1 MITPSPTSSSRT
13 VRACPRITRGLITL
27 VVLGLSLCLPSA
39 AADDSQPPP
48 AAGTENP
55 PLRKVKLPP
64 LPSAFKHPGLLH
76 SREELEFTKNKITA
90 GEEPWKSAFEQ
101 MKTSPWA
108 DRDYKPKKAR
118 ETIRS
123 GFNGA
128 GAAGGGVADASR
140 DAKTAYTQAL
150 MWVYTGDEQ
159 YARNATAILNNW
171 SILREN
177 RGGNWYL
184 QAAWLSTMLTNAAEI
199 IRYTWPEWEKDEIAR
214 FSEMLSEAFL
224 PIFHN
229 RPAYGNRLF
238 SVSYAMMAIGV
249 FNEDRAAFT
258 EGVHRWVSYVPC
270 FIYLKEDGPAPIR
283 PDYLLTTPTNDE
295 LAALN
300 ANLVPDVKASWIYR
314 EKAVLEMMKANK
326 LGDDISLYRNPH
338 DPVVA
343 DRHWNNAP
351 AAAYVDGLCAETF
364 RDLGHCDL
372 ALAGIAGSAEI
383 AWHQG
388 VDLYGLEAKRIV
400 AFLELQAMLRI
411 SESIPPV
418 FFRVKGTPA
427 TTMDMAYNH
436 YQHRMG
442 IDLPVTRQFLKKAI
456 RPCLQK
462 EVRGAPG
469 WSWVPVE
476 PGVRAENMVWPITTN
491 AAWETLTHAHTG
503 DAK

>member
-1 MITPSPTSSSRT
+1 M
-13 VRACPRITRGLITL
+13 LTL
-27 VVLGLSLCLPSA
+27 SVLGLSLCLA
-39 AADDSQPPP
+39 AAVTANAQPAPTAP
-48 AAGTENP
+48 GAETP
-55 PLRKVKLPP
+55 SLRKVKLPP
-64 LPSAFKHPGLLH
+64 LPAAFKHPGLLH
-76 SREELEFTKNKITA
+76 SREELEFTKKKIAA

-108 DRDYKPKKAR
+108 DRDYKPKKGR

-123 GFNGA
+123 GFNGT
-128 GAAGGGVADASR
+128 GAAEGGVADASR

-150 MWVYTGDEQ
+150 MWAYTGDAQ
-159 YARNATAILNNW
+159 YARNATEILNNW
-171 SILREN
+171 SVLREN

-199 IRYTWPEWEKDEIAR
+199 IRHTWPEWKKDDIAR
-214 FSEMLSEAFL
+214 FSVMLNEAFL

-258 EGVHRWVSYVPC
+258 EGMHRWVSYVPC
-270 FIYLKEDGPAPIR
+270 FIYLKSDGPTPIR
-283 PDYLLTTPTNDE
+283 PDFLLTTPTNDE

-300 ANLVPDVKASWIYR
+300 PDPASKAWLYR
-314 EKAVLEMMKANK
+314 EKEVLEMMKENK

-338 DPVVA
+338 DPEIA
-343 DRHWNNAP
+343 SRHWNNAP
-351 AAAYVDGLCAETF
+351 DEAYVDGLCAETF

-388 VDLYGLEAKRIV
+388 IDLYSLEAKRLV
-400 AFLELQAMLRI
+400 AFLELQSTLRV
-411 SESIPPV
+411 SEAIPPV

-427 TTMDMAYNH
+427 TTVDLAYNH
-436 YQHRMG
+436 YHNRMG
-442 IDLPVTRQFLKKAI
+442 LDLPVTRQFLEKAV
-456 RPCLQK
+456 RPCLKK

-491 AAWETLTHAHTG
+491 AAWETLTHVQTG
-503 DAK
+503 DAR

>member
-1 MITPSPTSSSRT
+1 MTTPSPSLAPRAGLFSFSR
-13 VRACPRITRGLITL
+13 ISRGVLTL
-27 VVLGLSLCLPSA
+27 AAFALSPGIA
-39 AADDSQPPP
+39 AVD
-48 AAGTENP
+48 AAGQQTAPTAETP
-55 PLRKVKLPP
+55 PLRPVKLPP
-64 LPSAFKHPGLLH
+64 LPAAFKHPGLLH
-76 SREELEFTKNKITA
+76 SREELEFTKKKIAA
-90 GEEPWKSAFEQ
+90 GEEPWKSAFAQ
-101 MKTSPWA
+101 MKISPWA
-108 DRDYKPKKAR
+108 DRNYKPGKAL

-123 GFNGA
+123 GFNGS
-128 GAAGGGVADASR
+128 GAEEGGVAAASR

-150 MWVYTGDEQ
+150 MWAYTGDEQ
-159 YARNATAILNNW
+159 YARNATALLNNW
-171 SILREN
+171 SVLREN

-199 IRYTWPEWEKDEIAR
+199 IRHTWPEWKKDDIAR
-214 FSEMLSEAFL
+214 FSEMLNEAFL

-258 EGVHRWVSYVPC
+258 EGMHRWVSYVPC
-270 FIYLKEDGPAPIR
+270 FIYLKSDGPTPIR
-283 PDYLLTTPTNDE
+283 PDYLLTTPTNEE
-295 LAALN
+295 LSALH
-300 ANLVPDVKASWIYR
+300 ANLFPDASRSWLYR
-314 EKAVLEMMKANK
+314 EKAVVAMMKENK
-326 LGDDISLYRNPH
+326 LGDDISLFRDPH
-338 DPVVA
+338 DPQIA
-343 DRHWNNAP
+343 ARHWNNAP
-351 AAAYVDGLCAETF
+351 DEAYVDGLCAETF

-388 VDLYGLEAKRIV
+388 IDLYGLEAKRIV
-400 AFLELQAMLRI
+400 AFLELQSTLRI

-427 TTMDMAYNH
+427 TTADMAYNH
-436 YQHRMG
+436 YQHRLGM
-442 IDLPVTRQFLKKAI
+442 DLPVTRQFLEKAI

-462 EVRGAPG
+462 EVKGAPG
-469 WSWVPVE
+469 WAWVPVE
-476 PGVRAENMVWPITTN
+476 PGVRAENIVWPITTN